1 MQMYVGDTR
10 KDIARQAAF
19 GFLLSQERQ
28 RQRVWRSGEGWS
40 RRRVK
45 GVGGGGEGGGEY

>member
-1 MQMYVGDTR
+1 MVTCKCNVGDTR

-28 RQRVWRSGEGWS
+28 SGNGFEVERREG
-40 RRRVK
+40 
-45 GVGGGGEGGGEY
+45 